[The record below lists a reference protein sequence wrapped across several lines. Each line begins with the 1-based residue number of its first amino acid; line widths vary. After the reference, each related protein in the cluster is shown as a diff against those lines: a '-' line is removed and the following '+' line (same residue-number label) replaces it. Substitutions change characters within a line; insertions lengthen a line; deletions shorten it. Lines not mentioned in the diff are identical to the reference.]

1 MKVNLV
7 LILTMTGWV
16 RGQITLLGERRRGTV
31 DKICRTFCPDC
42 SPSIL
47 GGATSSSLEATDYCR
62 RNPTA
67 LSCEL
72 ARRDPER
79 AIRVFQDNQ
88 WAFIRG
94 GPSDEEEPAE
104 NDNFAEREGT
114 TVGGGGQGG
123 FVPGSSRS
131 GVAVGE
137 VVTLNQQEGGELT
150 STVLT
155 GTDAQGGR
163 PTGGR
168 DGGTLE
174 EVTRGNPGGGSSSV
188 VVTGGGSQGVVL
200 SEGGLEGRVV
210 IGGGSEGR
218 VLTGGGSGGRVV
230 TGGGSEGRVITGGGS
245 GGRVLT
251 EGGSGGRVVTGG
263 GSEGRVITGG
273 GSGGRVLTGGG
284 SGGRVV
290 TGGGSEGR
298 VITGGGSGGRV
309 LTGGGSGG
317 RVLTGGGSGG
327 RVLTG
332 GGSGGSVLTGG
343 RSGGSVLTGG
353 GSGGRV
359 LTGGGSGGRSV
370 SGGGSGGT
378 VISGGW
384 VLSGGPGLEG
394 RVIQGGRVASRPV
407 FSTFVEGHP
416 QVERVTGNVEE
427 RFVNAPLEVG
437 RSSQNA
443 PYNGGD
449 VREGRV
455 DGRSFYVSEDGQ
467 HLDNVAG
474 ERIGTR
480 FGPDQSHARHARAVT
495 WMDVCRTQ
503 GTLVTPSRVYLNGA
517 WTDIELYSLQVRR
530 SVFQRFYAVKCV
542 ESTPT
547 ANCQGECRDKRSQ
560 FPALEIYKDGN
571 DDLQVR
577 PRLVDVTTCCQL
589 LISA

>member
-163 PTGGR
+163 PTGDR

-251 EGGSGGRVVTGG
+251 GGGSGGRVVTGG

-317 RVLTGGGSGG
+317 RVLTGGGPEEGC
-327 RVLTG
+327 L
-332 GGSGGSVLTGG
+332 LE
-343 RSGGSVLTGG
+343 
-353 GSGGRV
+353 
-359 LTGGGSGGRSV
+359 
-370 SGGGSGGT
+370 
-378 VISGGW
+378 
-384 VLSGGPGLEG
+384 GGPEEVFLLEGGPEEVFLLEGGLEG
-394 RVIQGGRVASRPV
+394 GFLLEGGPEEGQFPV
-407 FSTFVEGHP
+407 GG
-416 QVERVTGNVEE
+416 QEE
-427 RFVNAPLEVG
+427 RLFQE
-437 RSSQNA
+437 
-443 PYNGGD
+443 GGYF
-449 VREGRV
+449 REGR
-455 DGRSFYVSEDGQ
+455 G
-467 HLDNVAG
+467 
-474 ERIGTR
+474 
-480 FGPDQSHARHARAVT
+480 
-495 WMDVCRTQ
+495 
-503 GTLVTPSRVYLNGA
+503 
-517 WTDIELYSLQVRR
+517 
-530 SVFQRFYAVKCV
+530 
-542 ESTPT
+542 
-547 ANCQGECRDKRSQ
+547 
-560 FPALEIYKDGN
+560 
-571 DDLQVR
+571 
-577 PRLVDVTTCCQL
+577 
-589 LISA
+589 

>member
-1 MKVNLV
+1 MCQTGTPLLRKTAFCGADFAASRTPPMKVNLV

-251 EGGSGGRVVTGG
+251 GGGSGGRVVTGG
-263 GSEGRVITGG
+263 GPKGE
-273 GSGGRVLTGGG
+273 VLTGGG

-343 RSGGSVLTGG
+343 
-353 GSGGRV
+353 
-359 LTGGGSGGRSV
+359 
-370 SGGGSGGT
+370 
-378 VISGGW
+378 
-384 VLSGGPGLEG
+384 GPEEVFLLEGGLEG
-394 RVIQGGRVASRPV
+394 GFLLEGGPE
-407 FSTFVEGHP
+407 EGHP

-517 WTDIELYSLQVRR
+517 WTDIELYSLQHMYCVKKPCIPPSRLR
-530 SVFQRFYAVKCV
+530 AGTEKCV
-542 ESTPT
+542 PAVLRREVCGEHSHGQLP
-547 ANCQGECRDKRSQ
+547 GECRDKRSQ